1 MDSGNNRIQKFAPG
15 SAIGET
21 IVSTTFNTPRGFH
34 LDSIGNIYIADQNN
48 NRVLLFRCGKW
59 QISLSLPLL
68 RLFIN
73 FCFFYQSTMYRPQQL
88 YQQLQRHKDDVS
100 TTHQYINIK

>member
-73 FCFFYQSTMYRPQQL
+73 FFLSVYN
-88 YQQLQRHKDDVS
+88 VS
-100 TTHQYINIK
+100 TTTVIPTTTTT